1 MKQPRQPDHA
11 AATTGGNDQYQQ
23 QNQQQNQQPTVIA
36 PASGLEP
43 THTFRIVQ
51 SSTISAKV
59 TAVCAALAGIDS
71 SDPGSPDPKDAL
83 ATGGGGPLTNAAEAS
98 TADGGKKMKQ
108 QQPQNEKQRPPF
120 PPSRPLVALVAIGK
134 AAGKAVSVAE
144 IVKREMDRLGQGWFQ
159 YSSIGSVMVERQR
172 KKGSGGGGKKG
183 GGAEDVEM
191 TDEEVE
197 NEDEAA
203 FEPLQEPLKTMRV
216 PVLTIYLSRV
226 SVLELKKLYGEQSAQ

>member
-36 PASGLEP
+36 PASGPEP

-83 ATGGGGPLTNAAEAS
+83 ATGGGPLTNAAEAS
-98 TADGGKKMKQ
+98 TADGGEQMKQ
-108 QQPQNEKQRPPF
+108 RQPQKEKQRPS
-120 PPSRPLVALVAIGK
+120 SRPLVALVAIGK

-183 GGAEDVEM
+183 GAAEDVEM

-226 SVLELKKLYGEQSAQ
+226 SVPELKKLYGEQSTQ